1 MELRLQINNP
11 DIERLLVE
19 FVKQQKEDLKEIS
32 FETLEFFIKTFRKRG
47 NQKIDID
54 ALPSS
59 VDKYVGIVS
68 QEDADFQ
75 NISTVSLEKIWN
87 NKEDE
92 VYDRFLN

>member
-59 VDKYVGIVS
+59 VDKYVGIVNENEVDLEYKNS
-68 QEDADFQ
+68 RADYL
-75 NISTVSLEKIWN
+75 TKKYL
-87 NKEDE
+87 
-92 VYDRFLN
+92 